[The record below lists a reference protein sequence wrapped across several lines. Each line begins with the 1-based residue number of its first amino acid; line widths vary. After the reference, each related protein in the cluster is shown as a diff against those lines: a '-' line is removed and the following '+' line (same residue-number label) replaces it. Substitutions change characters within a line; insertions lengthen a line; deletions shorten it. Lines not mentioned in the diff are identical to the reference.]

1 MTPEEKFN
9 RDVWWILQE
18 IKKDSYLTPKGQ
30 RVEFSLRSLPKTK
43 SIRRKDVDY
52 GFPQEEVQRKLLF
65 KLQEWKALDEVEAV
79 DDVFRG
85 SSFIDPSIYRL
96 TIKQPRF
103 DELYRLYENGGVYSE
118 NQKVFSEPNNLQS
131 IIKPKSLELIAKE
144 IGNMDSGSNLVE
156 FLANCGVEQ
165 SLIEYPN
172 TKWRMVYTIL
182 ITLASSQ
189 KLQDQE
195 TLSKI
200 LEEAIHPLMHE
211 GDEKIAKQYEDK
223 FNSLLKYDNFVI
235 KKGKLKKIDQEPELD
250 EDEEEEDEEDVFSY
264 DGGISSAYE
273 NTDLELFILK
283 KIQLEHKRRDDGGF
297 LAKELSFNGN
307 SLEEI
312 CRVINKLMEDKILYL
327 SANTR
332 PERTEKEEGIE
343 DKSGFINW
351 KMVEK
356 LDKNKQE
363 MDTENGC
370 VIFDTE
376 ILDEVKLKGRID
388 IAIEEFMNDKVY
400 TPLGI
405 MMDKSEVNKI
415 LASVENETNKN
426 KKTAVLEALK
436 PKEISHPYYKQRA
449 IIIDEISK
457 DNKEELEI
465 PLIGFSDKQVDV
477 LKTLLALEK
486 ENLLR
491 ITELRSNPVYD
502 NKGNFLGKWSGKD
515 NPVAKIYTLKTQAN
529 KQEPMLLKIVEMP
542 ELQVKGLSELVK
554 NKVAEDKPKF
564 PHKLPAGTK
573 WEEIT
578 IKFEDDEN
586 VYIQVKQFK
595 HTASYKELG
604 LVGRGKNP
612 NPSELWTFLKVLAQV
627 NGELAIKDAQA
638 RDKYKKQKEL
648 LAKALQSYF
657 SLDYDPFY
665 PYRSSSEKQG
675 NSYKIKITLIPLPSD
690 NRKSTAAAEEDN
702 DDLGVKEYLK
712 DQAPQVN
719 EE

>member
-9 RDVWWILQE
+9 QEIWWILQE
-18 IKKDSYLTPKGQ
+18 IRKEQLSTPKGEK
-30 RVEFSLRSLPKTK
+30 VEFTLRKPPKYSRKTDDNLP
-43 SIRRKDVDY
+43 SA
-52 GFPQEEVQRKLLF
+52 EAQRKLLH
-65 KLQEWKALDEVEAV
+65 KLKEWKALDLESIGLFA
-79 DDVFRG
+79 DDNIFT
-85 SSFIDPSIYRL
+85 PPTAYLL
-96 TIKQPRF
+96 TIHQSKF
-103 DELYRLYENGGVYSE
+103 DDFYRLYESGGSYSE
-118 NQKVFSEPNNLQS
+118 SKNAAPEPKTSQS
-131 IIKPKSLELIAKE
+131 IIKPKSLEVIAKE
-144 IGNMDSGSNLVE
+144 IGNMETGTNLID
-156 FLANCGVEQ
+156 FLTDCGVDKK
-165 SLIEYPN
+165 LIAYPQ
-172 TKWRMVYTIL
+172 TKWRMVYDVFIALATSSNPKNQEIL
-182 ITLASSQ
+182 FKVI
-189 KLQDQE
+189 
-195 TLSKI
+195 
-200 LEEAIHPLMHE
+200 EEASHPLMHN
-211 GDEKIAKQYEDK
+211 GDEQVAKTCEDK

-250 EDEEEEDEEDVFSY
+250 KDEEDDDEEDVFSY

-283 KIQLEHKRRDDGGF
+283 KIQLEHKRRDDSGF
-297 LAKELSFNGN
+297 SAKELSFNGN

-327 SANTR
+327 STNTR
-332 PERTEKEEGIE
+332 PERTEKEEGIK
-343 DKSGFINW
+343 DKDGFINW

-400 TPLGI
+400 NPLG
-405 MMDKSEVNKI
+405 MLMDKAEVNKI

-426 KKTAVLEALK
+426 KKTAVPEALK
-436 PKEISHPYYKQRA
+436 SKDISHPYYKQRA
-449 IIIDEISK
+449 IIIDEISR

-465 PLIGFSDKQVDV
+465 PLIGFSDRQVDV

-502 NKGNFLGKWSGKD
+502 DKGNFLGKWSEKD

-542 ELQVKGLSELVK
+542 ELQVKELTELVK
-554 NKVAEDKPKF
+554 NKVAENKPKF

-578 IKFEDDEN
+578 IKFVDDEN
-586 VYIQVKQFK
+586 VYIQVKQLK

-612 NPSELWTFLKVLAQV
+612 NPSELWAFLKVLAQV

-638 RDKYKKQKEL
+638 KNKYKKQKEL
-648 LAKALQSYF
+648 LAKALQNYF

-665 PYRSSSEKQG
+665 PYHSSTEKSG
-675 NSYKIKITLIPLPSD
+675 NSYKIKITLIPPPDKKEKANANKNND
-690 NRKSTAAAEEDN
+690 NLEIK
-702 DDLGVKEYLK
+702 KEYK
-712 DQAPQVN
+712 RQTPEIYDKYQ
-719 EE
+719 